1 MSTHLQNAG
10 LVLALTLV
18 VCAQSGAQAPQS
30 GTQAPQSARSA
41 APAAKSSSGWT
52 KKTPWGDPDI
62 QGIWNN
68 GTTTPLER
76 PPALADKTE
85 LTPEEFAARKKE
97 DDRRQAEGETPEQL
111 KQGLGAGPTFWY
123 EIGKTTNRTSMITD
137 PPNGR
142 LPALTPQAQK
152 LLEERKQQLSE
163 IPLDKFLWE
172 HQGQW
177 VRCTSRG
184 VPGGTIPT
192 VYNNNYQILQV
203 PGYVVISM
211 EMVHE
216 TRIIPLDNRPV
227 SPVRR
232 WLGEARG
239 RWEGQTLVV
248 ETTNFHPQTQFN
260 RGPNLMGPD
269 GKVTERFTRT
279 SATDLDYTFTVDA
292 PSTFTRPFS
301 ASIPMST
308 VDAPDRI
315 MEYACLEGDQSVR
328 LTITGLLKQKAGK

>member
-1 MSTHLQNAG
+1 
-10 LVLALTLV
+10 
-18 VCAQSGAQAPQS
+18 
-30 GTQAPQSARSA
+30 
-41 APAAKSSSGWT
+41 
-52 KKTPWGDPDI
+52 
-62 QGIWNN
+62 
-68 GTTTPLER
+68 
-76 PPALADKTE
+76 LADKAE
-85 LTPEEFAARKKE
+85 LSPEEFAARQKE
-97 DDRRQAEGETPEQL
+97 DARRQAEGETEEQR
-111 KQGLGAGPTFWY
+111 KTGLGAGPTFWY
-123 EIGKTTNRTSMITD
+123 EIGKTTNRTSLITD

-142 LPALTPQAQK
+142 LPPLTPQAQK
-152 LLEERKQQLSE
+152 LLEERTKNIAE
-163 IPLDKFLWE
+163 IPLNKFLWE

-184 VPGGTIPT
+184 VPGGHIPT

-216 TRIIPLDNRPV
+216 TRIIPMDNRPV
-227 SPVRR
+227 QPVRR
-232 WLGEARG
+232 WLGESRG

-279 SATDLDYTFTVDA
+279 SATDLEYTFTVDA
-292 PSTFTRPFS
+292 PSTYTRPFT

-328 LTITGLLKQKAGK
+328 LTITGLLAKRKSEGR